1 MSNIGTLTSAKQGRH
16 KKRRQWQKRRTPIR
30 AARTTKLRSLQRAR
44 QPGEQWRHM
53 PEVLLSDIDGTLVD
67 SNALHAE
74 AWRRTFEHFGIQVGM
89 DEAWSQIGKGGD
101 KLIPVFVKESDR
113 GRLKKDIEDFRKEVF
128 HRDYMPRIVSFTSSR
143 DLFAR
148 VKQSGKKI
156 VLATSSDKEDVNTY
170 KRIIG
175 IEDLV
180 DEVASASDAKE
191 SKPEP
196 DIFAV
201 ALKKVGITADRAVAL
216 GDTPYDAQA
225 AGKLGIRVIGLT
237 CGGWK
242 RDDLHDAGCIEV
254 YQDPADLLLH
264 YDGSLLGK
272 GQ

>member
-1 MSNIGTLTSAKQGRH
+1 MIEA
-16 KKRRQWQKRRTPIR
+16 
-30 AARTTKLRSLQRAR
+30 
-44 QPGEQWRHM
+44 
-53 PEVLLSDIDGTLVD
+53 LLSDIDGTLVD

-74 AWRRTFEHFGIQVGM
+74 AWRRTFEHFGIQVSMG
-89 DEAWSQIGKGGD
+89 EAWSQIGKGGD
-101 KLIPVFVKESDR
+101 KLIPVFVNERDRDRLEKQMKE
-113 GRLKKDIEDFRKEVF
+113 FRKQVF
-128 HRDYMPRIVSFTSSR
+128 HRDYMPRIVSFAKSR

-148 VKQSGKKI
+148 VKQNGTKI
-156 VLATSSDKEDVNTY
+156 VLSTSSDKEDVATY

-180 DEVASASDAKE
+180 DEEATASDAQE

-201 ALKKVGITADRAVAL
+201 ALKKIGAPADRAVAL

-242 RDDLHDAGCIEV
+242 RDDLRDAGCIEI

-264 YDGSLLGK
+264 FDVSLLGK
-272 GQ
+272 K